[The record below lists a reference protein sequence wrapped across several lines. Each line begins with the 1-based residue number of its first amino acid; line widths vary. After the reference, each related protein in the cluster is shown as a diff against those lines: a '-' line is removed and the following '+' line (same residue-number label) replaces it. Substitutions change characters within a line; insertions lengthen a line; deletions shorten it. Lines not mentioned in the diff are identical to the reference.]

1 MSAHWNELVEY
12 IKEQFAVYRQ
22 EARADVHVGRMVD
35 ILATLWLTMDLV
47 GMFLQEYSGRSWNGE
62 YIKAV
67 KDKLRNLV
75 VANEEMSVE
84 EDPAETFV
92 DALAVMINNN
102 QMNIVDYKDRT
113 RILEGADGY
122 CNGEYYYLLPDRVY
136 QKIVVW
142 LGKCGKEFTLNQDQ
156 IIKVLGDSEKIVTI
170 SNGRGK
176 KTNFSKIKI
185 NGRQI
190 KLLKISENV
199 LNRAW
204 EKDSL

>member
-1 MSAHWNELVEY
+1 ML
-12 IKEQFAVYRQ
+12 F
-22 EARADVHVGRMVD
+22 
-35 ILATLWLTMDLV
+35 
-47 GMFLQEYSGRSWNGE
+47 RS
-62 YIKAV
+62 
-67 KDKLRNLV
+67 
-75 VANEEMSVE
+75 
-84 EDPAETFV
+84 
-92 DALAVMINNN
+92 
-102 QMNIVDYKDRT
+102 
-113 RILEGADGY
+113 Y

-199 LNRAW
+199 LNRAR